1 MTPERWQRVKEMFD
15 SASELEAQERVA
27 FLDRECVGDNELRAE
42 LESLLES
49 DDGEDSFMES
59 PAIEDVAAD
68 LFGDEEKPQPGQK
81 IGRYEIAALAGE
93 GGMGEVYLA
102 RDNKLRRS
110 VALKILPAA
119 FTADA
124 DRLHRFERE
133 AFAAS
138 SLNHPNILTVYEFGA
153 EDGHHFIA
161 TEFING
167 ESLRQYLKNQRLDL
181 REVLDIGI
189 QVASALSAAHAANIV
204 HRDIKP
210 ENVMVRRDGII
221 KVLDFGLAKLV
232 EQQKPDSQ
240 APTEAAYNTL
250 PGTVM
255 GTVSYM
261 SPEQARGKDVDARTD
276 IWSLGVVLYE
286 MLAGHLPFAGE
297 TMVDT
302 LGSIL
307 SKEPPPLSQPE
318 TRIPDELERIVAKTL
333 RKDKEERYQSAKD
346 LALDLKSLK
355 RRLEF
360 EAELE
365 RTGTPNA
372 SGTKPAKAKSK
383 WIMLAAAF
391 AGVCLTVLA
400 TIYVAQNRL
409 TESSSSTVSVSN
421 TTASADERAPVRE
434 MRYWIEVQK
443 TRGGQNPD
451 AVFESSGREVFEKG
465 YQIRLNFRA
474 EDDGYFY
481 LFNEGKENYN
491 ILYPIPVS
499 GKNSAETRRGTI
511 VKTEWNTFDDK
522 AGTEKFWLIWTK
534 DEQEVLKNAAGEAFG
549 RGGKV
554 IDAKKATALR
564 NFLDENGKQKL
575 NTEIEKDDSKRRTI
589 LSAEGDKIVYLL
601 ELEHL

>member
-1 MTPERWQRVKEMFD
+1 MTPERWQRVKELFNAA
-15 SASELEAQERVA
+15 SALGAKERAA
-27 FLDRECVGDNELRAE
+27 FLDRECAGDDELRAE
-42 LESLLES
+42 AESLLES
-49 DDGEDSFMES
+49 DDDDSFMES
-59 PAIEDVAAD
+59 PAVEDVAAD

-161 TEFING
+161 TEFIDG
-167 ESLRQYLKNQRLDL
+167 ESLRRHSKNRRLDL

-210 ENVMVRRDGII
+210 ENVMVRRDGIV

-240 APTEAAYNTL
+240 APTEGAYNTM

-286 MLAGHLPFAGE
+286 MLAAHLPFAGE

-307 SKEPPPLSQPE
+307 SKEPPLLSQPE

-365 RTGTPNA
+365 RTGTPDA
-372 SGTKPAKAKSK
+372 SGIKPPKAKSK
-383 WIMLAAAF
+383 WITLAAAF

-400 TIYVAQNRL
+400 VIYVAQNRL
-409 TESSSSTVSVSN
+409 TESGSSPVSGGN
-421 TTASADERAPVRE
+421 TTASAEASAPARK

-443 TRGGQNPD
+443 TRGGQKPD
-451 AVFESSGREVFEKG
+451 AVFESSGREIFEKG
-465 YQIRLNFRA
+465 HQIRLNFRP

-481 LFNEGKENYN
+481 LFNEGKDNYN
-491 ILYPIPVS
+491 ILYPIPVP
-499 GKNSAETRRGTI
+499 GKDSAKTKRETT

-534 DEQEVLKNAAGEAFG
+534 DEQEVLKDAANEAFNQ
-549 RGGKV
+549 RGKV
-554 IDAKKATALR
+554 IDDKKASALR
-564 NFLDENGKQKL
+564 NFLNENGRRKL
-575 NTEIEKDDSKRRTI
+575 NTEIEKDDVKRRTI
-589 LSAEGDKIVYLL
+589 LSAEGDKVVYLL